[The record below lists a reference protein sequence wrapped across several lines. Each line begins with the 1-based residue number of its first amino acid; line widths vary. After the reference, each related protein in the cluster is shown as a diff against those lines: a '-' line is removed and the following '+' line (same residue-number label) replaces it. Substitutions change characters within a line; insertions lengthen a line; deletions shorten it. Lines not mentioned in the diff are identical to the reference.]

1 MCPVRPTRVVR
12 RRLRGIHVRAEE
24 GVDCS
29 RMRRSR
35 SRTGQ
40 TGESVEFGAQCVDD
54 GLLGD
59 VCVVVG
65 FEVFRLTTPGDP
77 APRHPSVLRLRT

>member
-1 MCPVRPTRVVR
+1 
-12 RRLRGIHVRAEE
+12 
-24 GVDCS
+24 
-29 RMRRSR
+29 
-35 SRTGQ
+35 
-40 TGESVEFGAQCVDD
+40 
-54 GLLGD
+54 LLGD